1 MHMIDNIREDDKPI
15 IAGILNVTPDSFS
28 DGGKYND
35 VDKALKHV
43 EQMIAEGADMIDI
56 GGESTR
62 PGYEMISSEEEIARV
77 CPVIEAVKKNFDI
90 PLSLDT
96 YKASV
101 AEKGIAAGVDY
112 INDIWGLK
120 WDDEDIRRT
129 MAEVCA
135 AGQVGVII
143 MHNRWVTSY
152 NDFINDCMADLQESL
167 NLAEAVGIPKDK
179 IILDP
184 GIGFAKSLHNNLVM
198 MNSLDK
204 ICKIGYPVLLGVSRK
219 SMIGLTLELEKDQ
232 REEGTIAAN
241 VFGLMKGCRIF
252 RVHDVQKNRRAL
264 DMAYAMMTVSYFR

>member
-1 MHMIDNIREDDKPI
+1 MHIIDNIRKDDKPI
-15 IAGILNVTPDSFS
+15 VVGILNVTPDSFS
-28 DGGKYND
+28 DGGKFND
-35 VDKALKHV
+35 VDRALKHV
-43 EQMIAEGADMIDI
+43 EEMIADGADMIDI

-90 PLSLDT
+90 PVSLDT

-129 MAEVCA
+129 MAEVVA

-143 MHNRWVTSY
+143 MHNRWVTNYSS
-152 NDFINDCMADLQESL
+152 FINDCINDLNESL
-167 NLAEAVGIPKDK
+167 NLAEAVGIAKEK

-184 GIGFAKSLHNNLVM
+184 GIGFAKNVHDNLVM

-204 ICKIGYPVLLGVSRK
+204 ICKLGYPVLLGVSRK
-219 SMIGLTLELEKDQ
+219 SMIGLTLDLPKDE

-241 VFGLMKGCRIF
+241 VFGLMKGCRLF
-252 RVHDVQKNRRAL
+252 RVHDVKKNRRAL
-264 DMAYAMMTVSYFR
+264 DMTYAMMTAY